1 MTLPIVSR
9 SVSFARRRAL
19 AHGRRLL
26 MTTAMVLC
34 IPWRP
39 ASAQGGTGGVATGS
53 VDPLVARV
61 RSYRTA
67 HAREILERFA
77 AFLALPNVAS
87 DAAGIERNAA
97 FLESELARRGIS
109 TRRLTVAG
117 APPAIYGELR
127 APGATRTVL
136 FYAHYDGQP
145 VRAIEWKSDAWKP
158 VVLGG
163 RIEDGAAERTLA
175 DAADPANDLYRVYAR
190 SASDDKA
197 PIIGMLAA
205 IDALRDAKVPLTTNL
220 KFFFEGEEEAGSPH
234 LRELLTTHKSL
245 LAADVLLFCD
255 GPRHQSGA
263 MQVVFGVRGS
273 YGVSLTAYGPVR
285 PLHSG
290 HYGNWA
296 PNPALRLARL
306 IASLRDDDGR
316 ILIPGWMDDVR
327 PVSTAERAALATVP
341 NVDAALREELLLGA
355 TEANGAPLAE
365 RIMLPSL
372 NVRGFVSGG
381 VGGGATNAVPTVARA
396 SIDFRLVPNQHP
408 DRLRA
413 RFEAHA
419 RSEGWFVV
427 DDTAKVTPALR
438 RAHDKILVADFAD
451 GGYPAQ
457 RTALDHPMA
466 TTAVQLVRRAVG
478 DSVALLPTLGG
489 SLPLAIFDEVL
500 GTPLITIPT
509 VNYDNSQHAPNENIR
524 LREFWQS
531 IEVLAVLMAGWGVSP

>member
-1 MTLPIVSR
+1 M
-9 SVSFARRRAL
+9 SVLHSIAAPRHEIFGSVVVRRAVLIAAVVAPAAWKPAL
-19 AHGRRLL
+19 AQRQSTSDRL
-26 MTTAMVLC
+26 
-34 IPWRP
+34 
-39 ASAQGGTGGVATGS
+39 
-53 VDPLVARV
+53 DPLVTRV
-61 RSYRTA
+61 RDFRIA
-67 HAREILERFA
+67 HAQEILDRYT

-97 FLESELARRGIS
+97 FLEAELARRGVS
-109 TRRLTVAG
+109 TRRLLASG
-117 APPAIYGELR
+117 APPAVFGELR
-127 APGATRTVL
+127 VPGATRTVL

-145 VRAIEWKSDAWKP
+145 VRAIEWKTDAWKP

-163 RIEDGAAERTLA
+163 RIEDGATERTLA
-175 DAADPANDLYRVYAR
+175 DAAKPANDLYRVYAR

-197 PIIGMLAA
+197 PIIAMLSAL
-205 IDALRDAKVPLTTNL
+205 DALRDAKVPLTTNI
-220 KFFFEGEEEAGSPH
+220 KFFFEGEEEAGSSH
-234 LRELLTTHKSL
+234 LREVLTAHKTL
-245 LAADVLLFCD
+245 LAADVLLFFD

-296 PNPALRLARL
+296 PNPALRLSRL

-327 PVSTAERAALATVP
+327 PLSSAERAALATVP
-341 NVDAALREELLLGA
+341 NVDAALREELLLGS
-355 TEANGAPLAE
+355 TEAGGAALAE

-372 NVRGFVSGG
+372 NIRGIASGG
-381 VGGGATNAVPTVARA
+381 VGSGATNAVPTVARA
-396 SIDFRLVPNQHP
+396 SIDFRLVPNQRP
-408 DRLRA
+408 EKLRA
-413 RFEAHA
+413 LFEGHA
-419 RSEGWFVV
+419 RAQGWHVV

-466 TTAVQLVRRAVG
+466 KTAVQLVKRAVG

-489 SLPLAIFDEVL
+489 SLPLAIFDDVL

-509 VNYDNSQHAPNENIR
+509 VNYDNSQHAPNENVR

-531 IEVLAVLMAGWGVSP
+531 IEIIAVMMAGWGATP